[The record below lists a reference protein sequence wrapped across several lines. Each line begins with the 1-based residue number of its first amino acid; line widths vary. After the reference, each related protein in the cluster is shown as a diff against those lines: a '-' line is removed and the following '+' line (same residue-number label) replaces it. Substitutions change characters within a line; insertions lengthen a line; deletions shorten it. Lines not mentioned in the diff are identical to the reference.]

1 MQMIHRMFLRAMLD
15 MMSREGKMRR
25 LVVLGAAEFRWWIQ
39 VGVKRMKAK
48 MGVEGPIVRI

>member
-1 MQMIHRMFLRAMLD
+1 MLD